1 MPDPEIQALLQIT
14 KGQPVHQTTDLNIH
28 RLIRLCFRHKTVYH
42 LQHFAREHR
51 GYFTAEQLSRI
62 EAHSRKIAMQ
72 SLTQLNEL
80 KTIAEMLNEKNIG
93 YVCIKGPQLSR
104 MLYGREAL
112 KESVDLDILL
122 TDGTDLLVVHAILS
136 GSGYT
141 QSNLNH
147 YPGNLRRK
155 IFLVAKR
162 EVHYFNKENR
172 CAIDLHIRP
181 GANTYL
187 TEKRFAGF
195 LEDLRKYDLDGTPVN
210 IMKDEASFVYLCY
223 HGALHQFSRL
233 AWLMD
238 VRAFLIQKQGTL
250 DFGIVYDI
258 ATASRIWRCV
268 SLVFLLIKQYFNE
281 DYTLAQFKPD
291 NRVMHLASICTFIL
305 AKEAAYG
312 STLKGRGLKLKYVML
327 LMKGFSAK
335 ADWIYG
341 IMVRQLIKL
350 VEVKGSLR

>member
-1 MPDPEIQALLQIT
+1 MPNPEIQALLKLAAGEKFT
-14 KGQPVHQTTDLNIH
+14 RAKGLNIP
-28 RLIRLCFRHKTVYH
+28 RLIRLSFRHKTVYH
-42 LQHFAREHR
+42 LQLFARDQKEL
-51 GYFTAEQLSRI
+51 FSEEQLFRI
-62 EAHSRKIAMQ
+62 ETHSRKIAMQ

-80 KTIAEMLNEKNIG
+80 KKIAAILNGRSIG
-93 YVCIKGPQLSR
+93 YVCIKGPQLTR

-122 TDGTDLLVVHAILS
+122 RDGSDLMTLHGILS
-136 GSGYT
+136 GLGYT

-147 YPGNLRRK
+147 YPGTLRRN

-162 EVHYFNKENR
+162 EVHFFNKINR

-187 TEKRFAGF
+187 TEKRFTGF
-195 LEDLRKYDLDGTPVN
+195 LKDIKPFDLDGTTVS
-210 IMKDEASFVYLCY
+210 IMNDEAGFVYLCY

-238 VRAFLIQKQGTL
+238 IRAFLIQKHETL
-250 DFGIVYDI
+250 DFNLALRI
-258 ATASRIWRCV
+258 ASICKIERCV
-268 SLVFLLIKQYFNE
+268 SLALLLIKEYFKD
-281 DYTLAQFKPD
+281 DYAASQFNPD
-291 NRVMHLASICTFIL
+291 KRVGQLASICSSML
-305 AKEAAYG
+305 ARDASYG
-312 STLKGRGLKLKYVML
+312 STLKGRAQKFIYVMM

-341 IMVRQLIKL
+341 ILVRQMIKL
-350 VEVKGSLR
+350 IEV